1 MNNII
6 KMTVILALVGALSGL
21 LLTGANMLTAPV
33 LEQNTLQQKMEL
45 LQDFFPAAEETS
57 SEEIEGISFD
67 IVYNQK
73 GEFLGVMALAHTAG
87 YGGTI
92 KYYLAIGSDGQIK
105 GIHILEHSESPGIG
119 DVIADP
125 DFLKELIGK
134 NISESFVIGEDID
147 TVTGATISTTAYLLS
162 VSDIVNAASD
172 LYKGIDLM
180 KQP

>member
-1 MNNII
+1 
-6 KMTVILALVGALSGL
+6 
-21 LLTGANMLTAPV
+21 MLTAPV

-57 SEEIEGISFD
+57 SEEIEGGYHLILF
-67 IVYNQK
+67 IIRKVN
-73 GEFLGVMALAHTAG
+73 FWGVMALAHTAG

-125 DFLKELIGK
+125 DFLK
-134 NISESFVIGEDID
+134 D
-147 TVTGATISTTAYLLS
+147 
-162 VSDIVNAASD
+162 
-172 LYKGIDLM
+172 
-180 KQP
+180 